1 MITMLK
7 GEKMSKKETEPKKAE
22 SRERKA
28 TKKPVP
34 KSVQQA
40 MPFIG
45 AKSDGI
51 IALDNSNYSKLYEFE
66 DMNFVVEA
74 EDKQERILENYEK
87 LLNHFQENVTLT
99 FIIVNTKVSKEELEQ
114 DFYFQPKGDGK
125 DELRNDYN
133 DIVESKINDGRND
146 IRKKRY
152 ILVTVKCRT
161 FEDARDMFS
170 SIDNELNMA
179 MKELNKTGVR
189 ILNLY
194 ERAELMNKI
203 SQGLRL
209 VDFRTRYGQ
218 YFDYAIGSDGKPHG
232 TGDILVK
239 ELKKSGKTFTD
250 LVCPMTIAK
259 AGKGNSMIML
269 DEERYCQSFLL
280 TDFPQQLDTKF
291 LTDITDIPTEMVTTV
306 TFTPEPRKK
315 SLRRVKERNNSIKA
329 DILKASKSAMQAGYD
344 PEYTMPEALLE
355 AREEAREF
363 RKSVVTE
370 GKRIFFATIV
380 TSIFDTT
387 EQAVIESRRTYEGK
401 CSDHGIVPNKLL
413 GQQIAGFKVSMLT
426 GFKELSRDIMLTS
439 ESSCALFPF
448 KILELQDKNG
458 TFFGINPISKNMIM
472 YNRRTSPLPNGFVF
486 GKSGS
491 GKSFIVKGEIISAIL
506 SSDDD
511 IVILDPDNE
520 YRKIAE
526 AFGGTVIDLDRKSE
540 FFLNPCDMDMEFE
553 DPKADPLTEK
563 CDYMVGLVES
573 ILGETRE
580 CSPYEV
586 NAIHRA
592 VKKIY
597 EKYMSE
603 MEALHA
609 RGVKNEL
616 GKPISFDA
624 DKCPTLVDFYNELL
638 NDSSPESQRL
648 CMMLEPYCIGQYDL
662 FAHKTNLKGE
672 PRLLVYN
679 LKNLP
684 AKMKEFA
691 MKVCMTNMWTKVCH
705 NKDKKRATRIY
716 IDEFY
721 LINKTEASSSTLMV
735 YFKRIRKYFG
745 IMTGI
750 TQDITE
756 LLSTQSSLG
765 MLENSGFLLIMNQSP
780 TGRDTIKHRYN
791 VADSLIDFINE
802 KDVGNGLI
810 YTGRTMIPFD
820 YHIPSTSKLYKI
832 MTTKAGE

>member
-1 MITMLK
+1 
-7 GEKMSKKETEPKKAE
+7 MSKKEKEPKTAGKE
-22 SRERKA
+22 REQKK

-34 KSVQQA
+34 QSVQQA
-40 MPFIG
+40 MPFVG
-45 AKSDGI
+45 AKAGGI
-51 IALDNSNYSKLYEFE
+51 VALDSSNYSKIYSFD

-74 EDKQERILENYEK
+74 DDKQERILENYEK

-99 FIIVNTKVSKEELEQ
+99 FIIVNTKVSKEELEK
-114 DFYFQPKGDGK
+114 DFYFQPKGDDK
-125 DELRNDYN
+125 DELRKDYN
-133 DIVESKINDGRND
+133 EIVESKINEGRND
-146 IRKKRY
+146 IRKRRY
-152 ILVTVKCRT
+152 VLVTVKCRT
-161 FEDARDMFS
+161 YEDARDMFS
-170 SIDNELNMA
+170 TIDNELNMT
-179 MKELNKTGVR
+179 MKELNKTGVKA
-189 ILNLY
+189 LNMY

-203 SQGLRL
+203 SQGLRP
-209 VDFRTRYGQ
+209 VSFQTRYGE
-218 YFDYAIGSDGKPHG
+218 YFDWVYDKNDNKWKGS
-232 TGDILVK
+232 GDIFDK
-239 ELKKSGKTFTD
+239 TLKKSGKTFTD
-250 LVCPMTIAK
+250 LVCPMVIAK
-259 AGKGNSMIML
+259 AGKGNSMLML
-269 DEERYCQSFLL
+269 DEERYCKSFLL

-344 PEYTMPEALLE
+344 PEYTMSEALLE

-380 TSIFDTT
+380 TTIFDTT
-387 EQAVIESRRTYEGK
+387 EQNVIESQRAYIGK
-401 CSDHGIVPNKLL
+401 CSDHGIVPNNLL
-413 GQQIAGFKVSMLT
+413 GQQVAGFKVSCLT
-426 GFKELSRDIMLTS
+426 GFKDLSRDIMLTS

-448 KILELQDKNG
+448 KILELQDSNG

-511 IVILDPDNE
+511 IIILDPDNE

-526 AFGGTVIDLDRKSE
+526 AFGGTVIDLDRKSD
-540 FFLNPCDMDMEFE
+540 FFLNPCDMDMEFN

-573 ILGETRE
+573 ILGESRD

-592 VKKIY
+592 VKTIF
-597 EKYMSE
+597 EPYMTE

-609 RGVKNEL
+609 KGVLNEF
-616 GKPISFDA
+616 GQPISFDA
-624 DKCPTLVDFYNELL
+624 EKCPTLVDFYNVLL
-638 NDSSPESQRL
+638 NDESPEAQRL

-721 LINKTEASSSTLMV
+721 LINKTETSSQTLMV